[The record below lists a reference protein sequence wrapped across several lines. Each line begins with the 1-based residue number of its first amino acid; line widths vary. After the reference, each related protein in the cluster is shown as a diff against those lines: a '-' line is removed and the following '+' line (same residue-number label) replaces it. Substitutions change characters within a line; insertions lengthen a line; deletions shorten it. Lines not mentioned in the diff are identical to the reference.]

1 MKDGSYVVVQY
12 TTKRSRFD
20 YVALVEKLDS
30 QKDTVDVL
38 FMKKTQGGGFIF
50 AEEEERD
57 TVALEDITRVL
68 PDPTVISGSARCS
81 AKRKF
86 DIDLA
91 YISG

>member
-1 MKDGSYVVVQY
+1 MAHMWSCNTQLRGAGLI
-12 TTKRSRFD
+12 
-20 YVALVEKLDS
+20 VALVEKLDS
-30 QKDTVDVL
+30 QNNSVDVL

-68 PDPTVISGSARCS
+68 PDPTVISGSPRCS

>member
-30 QKDTVDVL
+30 QKNSVDVL

-57 TVALEDITRVL
+57 TD

>member
-30 QKDTVDVL
+30 QNNSVDVL

-68 PDPTVISGSARCS
+68 PDPTVISGSPRRS

-86 DIDLA
+86 DIDSA